1 MTPVERPPSAD
12 VGGARA
18 SRARLFAALPRL
30 SGTAIALRN
39 RAYRAAPTML
49 SDERIFIWQDLGPMN
64 TIGELACRV
73 GDWQL
78 ALAADNLSRVE
89 PRLEGFE
96 AFVPTDTCA
105 ALVEHA
111 LSPVLTLLERLMG
124 VPVECNE
131 FRRGAP
137 TNVPSDEVR
146 VGFIVLES
154 NLQPVLRGWVRTT
167 PDAWHQMDFSRV
179 LALPSS
185 RSRVVP
191 VRLSLQ
197 IGRCPLSARELRDLA
212 VGDALRSTPRIER
225 HASSLP
231 VLLTD
236 GGSTGGSRFSIRAR
250 VSGDQL
256 TLEYPVTAT
265 LDPQPDNAAADAAV
279 DSADGTPHGD
289 LIDDIQCDV
298 SFELGSLR
306 MSVADIGRLRAGQS
320 MRLGV
325 RLQEQPVRVLVN
337 GRVLARGEL
346 AAVGDELVVVI
357 TDTSR
362 LPLV

>member
-1 MTPVERPPSAD
+1 MSTPDTASP
-12 VGGARA
+12 RA
-18 SRARLFAALPRL
+18 SRARLFAALPRM

-39 RAYRAAPTML
+39 RAYQAAPTML
-49 SDERIFIWQDLGPMN
+49 SDERIFIWQETAATS

-78 ALAADNLSRVE
+78 AISADNLARIE

-96 AFVPTDTCA
+96 SFVPTDTCA

-111 LSPVLTLLERLMG
+111 LSPVLTLLERLLG

-131 FRRGAP
+131 FRRGAAAS
-137 TNVPSDEVR
+137 VPADEVR
-146 VGFIVLES
+146 VGFVVLEA

-167 PDAWHQMDFSRV
+167 PDAWHQMDFSR
-179 LALPSS
+179 AIRLPSQ

-191 VRLSLQ
+191 VRLSMG
-197 IGRCPLSARELRDLA
+197 IGGCRLSLRELRALA
-212 VGDALRSTPRIER
+212 VGDALRSTPRIDR
-225 HASSLP
+225 HAGSLP
-231 VLLTD
+231 ITLTD
-236 GGSTGGSRFSIRAR
+236 VSVPGASKFSILAR
-250 VSGDQL
+250 VADDNLS
-256 TLEYPVTAT
+256 LEYAVTT
-265 LDPQPDNAAADAAV
+265 TTETTADT
-279 DSADGTPHGD
+279 SAPETQLDGTDNTPQND

-306 MSVADIGRLRAGQS
+306 MTVADIGRLRTGQS

-325 RLQEQPVRVLVN
+325 RLQEQPVRVMVN
-337 GRVLARGEL
+337 GRWIARGEL

-362 LPLV
+362 LPQV

>member
-1 MTPVERPPSAD
+1 MTPAEQPPPAD
-12 VGGARA
+12 AAGARA

-30 SGTAIALRN
+30 SGTAITLRN

-49 SDERIFIWQDLGPMN
+49 SDERILIWQDIGPAC
-64 TIGELACRV
+64 TIGEMNCRV
-73 GDWQL
+73 GDWPL
-78 ALAADNLSRVE
+78 ALAADNLARIE

-111 LSPVLTLLERLMG
+111 LSPVLTLLERLLG
-124 VPVECNE
+124 VPVECHE

-137 TNVPSDEVR
+137 ASAPSGEVK

-154 NLQPVLRGWVRTT
+154 NLQPVLSGWVRTT

-179 LALPSS
+179 LALPSA
-185 RSRVVP
+185 RTQAVP
-191 VRLSLQ
+191 VRLALLL
-197 IGRCPLSARELRDLA
+197 GHCALTARELRELA
-212 VGDALRSTPRIER
+212 VGDALRCNPRIQR
-225 HASSLP
+225 HAGSLP
-231 VLLTD
+231 VLLCAA
-236 GGSTGGSRFSIRAR
+236 GSSREAGFALQAR
-250 VSGDQL
+250 VSGEQL
-256 TLEYPVTAT
+256 TLEHLVTAS
-265 LDPQPDNAAADAAV
+265 LDPQAEAHTSEPALEGG
-279 DSADGTPHGD
+279 DGKPPGD
-289 LIDDIQCDV
+289 LLDDIPCDV
-298 SFELGSLR
+298 TFELGSLR
-306 MSVADIGRLRAGQS
+306 LSVADIGRLRAGQS

-337 GRVLARGEL
+337 GRMLARGEL

-362 LPLV
+362 LPLI